1 MAYEVKSFYDPVSS
15 TFSYVVHSGH
25 GSVCAVLDSV
35 LDFDIKWGRTST
47 NSADKIIEFV
57 KENSLEV
64 EWLLETHAHADHVS
78 AARYLKS
85 KLGGK
90 IAVGSGIREVQKT
103 FGEIYNLEE
112 AARERFS
119 YFDYLFEADEVFSI
133 GNIKVSALHVPGHT
147 PADTAYVIDDQ
158 AVFVGDTLFM
168 PDVGTAR
175 CDFPGGNAEILY
187 HSIRRILAMPPATL
201 LYMCHDYPP
210 DGREPA
216 NITSVEQQNKSNLHM
231 SADISKDAFVA
242 LRDARDLTLSPPA
255 VMLPA
260 VQINIR
266 AGELPAPESNG
277 MRYLRI
283 PLDAL

>member
-1 MAYEVKSFYDPVSS
+1 MAYEVKSFFDPVSS
-15 TFSYVVHSGH
+15 TFSYVLHSGH

-47 NSADKIIEFV
+47 KSADEIIEFV

-64 EWLLETHAHADHVS
+64 EWLLETHAHADHIS

-112 AARERFS
+112 AGKDRFG
-119 YFDYLFEADEVFSI
+119 YFDHLFEADEAFVI
-133 GNIKVSALHVPGHT
+133 GNIKVSAWHVPGHT
-147 PADTAYVIDDQ
+147 PADTAYVIDGK

-187 HSIRRILAMPPATL
+187 RSIRRILAMPPSTY
-201 LYMCHDYPP
+201 LYVCHDYPP
-210 DGREPA
+210 NGREPA
-216 NITSVEQQNKSNLHM
+216 YITNVDDQNNNNLHIR
-231 SADISKDAFVA
+231 AGISKNAFVA
-242 LRDARDLTLSPPA
+242 LRDARDIILSPP
-255 VMLPA
+255 VLMLPA

-266 AGELPAPESNG
+266 AGELPTAESNG
-277 MRYLRI
+277 VRYLRI
-283 PLDAL
+283 PLDVL

>member
-1 MAYEVKSFYDPVSS
+1 MTYEIKSFYDPVSS
-15 TFSYVVHSGH
+15 TFSYVLHSGH
-25 GSVCAVLDSV
+25 GSVCAVIDSV

-47 NSADKIIEFV
+47 KSADEIIEFV
-57 KENSLEV
+57 KEKSLKV

-78 AARYLKS
+78 AARYLKR

-112 AARERFS
+112 VATERFD
-119 YFDYLFEADEVFSI
+119 YFDHLFEENEVFYI
-133 GNIKVSALHVPGHT
+133 GNITVSAWHVPGHT
-147 PADTAYVIDDQ
+147 PADTAYVIDSK

-187 HSIRRILAMPPATL
+187 QSIRRILAMPPATL

-210 DGREPA
+210 NGREPA
-216 NITSVEQQNKSNLHM
+216 YITSVEQQNKKNLHM
-231 SADISKDAFVA
+231 RANISKNAFVA
-242 LRDARDLTLSPPA
+242 LRNARDIILSPP
-255 VMLPA
+255 VLMLPA

-266 AGELPAPESNG
+266 AGELPTPESNG
-277 MRYLRI
+277 VRYLRI